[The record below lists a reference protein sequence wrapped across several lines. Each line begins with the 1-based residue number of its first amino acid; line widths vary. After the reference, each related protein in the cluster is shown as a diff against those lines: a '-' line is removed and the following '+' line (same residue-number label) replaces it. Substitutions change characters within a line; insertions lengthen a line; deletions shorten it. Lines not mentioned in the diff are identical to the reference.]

1 MREVFILF
9 FAPHGHSVEL
19 IDEVNTNSDY
29 AKYRADMQELSEQ
42 ADQLAEL
49 QEWPLSDDTHMG
61 FPVDTGKPAFLY
73 HERFFENAAAW
84 MAKANPV

>member
-29 AKYRADMQELSEQ
+29 TKYRTEMQALSEQ
-42 ADQLAEL
+42 ASQAAVMMESAAE
-49 QEWPLSDDTHMG
+49 
-61 FPVDTGKPAFLY
+61 
-73 HERFFENAAAW
+73 
-84 MAKANPV
+84 

>member
-1 MREVFILF
+1 MKKIWAGFLIIFFLFFTALCMREVFILF

-49 QEWPLSDDTHMG
+49 QE
-61 FPVDTGKPAFLY
+61 
-73 HERFFENAAAW
+73 
-84 MAKANPV
+84 